1 VDGYLA
7 VMADDIAPDDL
18 APQRKTATISKNL
31 LVAGIVAG
39 LLGALPF
46 FVTPELDTARSAE
59 IADHVVPGVLVLVAA
74 GAVFLAHRRDGVG
87 PMSFLVAA
95 MAILL
100 AGIWMVS
107 THVPL
112 LNQARRGDAPWAG
125 SLYHSAAAVI
135 VLAVG
140 VAWTSTA
147 WTQVE

>member
-1 VDGYLA
+1 VGGYLA

-18 APQRKTATISKNL
+18 APQPKPATVSNNL
-31 LVAGIVAG
+31 LAAGIAAG
-39 LLGALPF
+39 VLGMLPF
-46 FVTPELDTARSAE
+46 FVTPDLDTARSAE
-59 IADHVVPGVLVLVAA
+59 VADHVLPGVLVLVAA
-74 GAVFLAHRRDGVG
+74 GAVGLAHRRGGVG
-87 PMSFLVAA
+87 AMAFLVAG

-112 LNQARRGDAPWAG
+112 LNQARRGDAPWGA

-140 VAWTSTA
+140 VAWASAA
-147 WTQVE
+147 WTQAE

>member
-1 VDGYLA
+1 
-7 VMADDIAPDDL
+7 MADDIAPDDP
-18 APQRKTATISKNL
+18 ASQPRTATVGNNL
-31 LVAGIVAG
+31 LAAGIAAG
-39 LLGALPF
+39 VLGSLPF

-74 GAVFLAHRRDGVG
+74 GSVFLGHRRRGVT
-87 PMSFLVAA
+87 PMSFLVAGL
-95 MAILL
+95 AILL

-112 LNQARRGDAPWAG
+112 LNQARQGDAPWGA

-140 VAWTSTA
+140 VAWASAA
-147 WTQVE
+147 WTQAE